1 MDNGQFLC
9 GGADLAL
16 AKTVSGTSS
25 KVPSDPKKRQ
35 RQSASSKAS
44 TFRVGKVRGDLR
56 GRVWYLTYHEHG
68 IRQRP
73 RVGRDLAAAKQ
84 LAAQINGQLASD
96 APAALSYRP
105 VSLHELRSSWLDHH
119 EHVARSSIQTVRRY
133 RAATEHLERFLNQ
146 ERVPRSTAH
155 FRLEHAEKFVKYL
168 RSIQVHPNGHAK
180 SATRPLL
187 DKGIKFILEACRA
200 MFSYAVK
207 HRHLSPYADNPF
219 QALEV
224 DRLPVED
231 SKPIVLLT
239 EDQEAKLLEA
249 CDDWQLPIFA
259 TLLFTGIRPGE
270 LCHLLLPHDIDWDAG
285 LLRIRNKPR
294 LGWQVKTRDE
304 REIPLIEPLLT
315 LLRRHVGDRTAGP
328 VFLQRRYSA
337 GRPPEIGFVNEQQ
350 LQRLVEESIEVQQS
364 KENHVLG
371 SKARLCLQK
380 SHWRIAGALR
390 PERIRNE
397 FIRCCQRVGLSG
409 FSCVKVLRHQFATA
423 LQEGNVDPL
432 IRCELMGHS
441 TSGKH
446 GGGLGMTARYTHSRT
461 EIKRF
466 QLWSALAGRCALQMM
481 ARPK

>member
-1 MDNGQFLC
+1 MANGQMLC
-9 GGADLAL
+9 GGANLVLAGPVTG
-16 AKTVSGTSS
+16 AVSKAPSS
-25 KVPSDPKKRQ
+25 SNRR

-56 GRVWYLTYHEHG
+56 GQVWYLTYHEHG

-105 VSLHELRSSWLDHH
+105 VSIDELRSGWLDHH

-200 MFSYAVK
+200 MFGYAIK

-219 QALEV
+219 QALEL
-224 DRLPVED
+224 DRLPIED

-239 EDQEAKLLEA
+239 DDQEAKFLGA
-249 CDDWQLPIFA
+249 CDDWQLQIFA

-270 LCHLLLPHDIDWDAG
+270 LCHLLLPHDIDWEAG
-285 LLRIRNKPR
+285 LLKIRNKPR

-304 REIPLIEPLLT
+304 REIPLIEPLLK
-315 LLRRHVGDRTAGP
+315 LLRRHVGDRDAGP
-328 VFLQRRYSA
+328 VFLQRRYCA
-337 GRPPEIGFVNEQQ
+337 GSVPAIGFVDEQQ
-350 LQRLVEESIEVQQS
+350 LQRLVEEATEERQLH
-364 KENHVLG
+364 ENRVVG
-371 SKARLCLQK
+371 SKTRHSLQK
-380 SHWRIAGALR
+380 SHWRQAGALR

-397 FIRCCQRVGLSG
+397 FIRCCDEAGLAG
-409 FSCVKVLRHQFATA
+409 FSCVKILRHQFATA

-446 GGGLGMTARYTHSRT
+446 GGGLGMTARYTHSRLET
-461 EIKRF
+461 KRQ
-466 QLWSALAGRCALQMM
+466 QLARAMALASSLQVLVD
-481 ARPK
+481 R

>member
-1 MDNGQFLC
+1 MDNGQMLC

-16 AKTVSGTSS
+16 AESISGAVSKAPSS
-25 KVPSDPKKRQ
+25 LNRR

-73 RVGRDLAAAKQ
+73 RVGRDLVAAKL

-105 VSLHELRSSWLDHH
+105 VSIDELRSGWLDHH

-200 MFSYAVK
+200 MFGYAIK

-219 QALEV
+219 QALEL

-239 EDQEAKLLEA
+239 EDQEADFLAA
-249 CDDWQLPIFA
+249 CDGWQLPIFA
-259 TLLFTGIRPGE
+259 TLLFTGVRPGE

-285 LLRIRNKPR
+285 LLKIRNKPR

-304 REIPLIEPLLT
+304 REIPLIDPLLS

-328 VFLQRRYSA
+328 VFLQRRYAA
-337 GRPPEIGFVNEQQ
+337 GRPPSIGFVDVQQ
-350 LQRLVEESIEVQQS
+350 LQRLVEEAIETRQAHQ
-364 KENHVLG
+364 NRVLD

-380 SHWRIAGALR
+380 CHWRSAGALR

-397 FIRCCQRVGLSG
+397 FIRCCGSAGLSD

-461 EIKRF
+461 ETKRT
-466 QLWSALAGRCALQMM
+466 QLWSAMICRQAIEIVAKRL
-481 ARPK
+481 